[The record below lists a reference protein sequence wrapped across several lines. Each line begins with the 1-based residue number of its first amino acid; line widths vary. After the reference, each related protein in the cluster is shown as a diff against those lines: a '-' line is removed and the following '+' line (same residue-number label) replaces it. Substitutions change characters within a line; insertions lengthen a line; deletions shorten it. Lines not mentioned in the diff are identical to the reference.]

1 MNQAVIGIGSNIQ
14 PQANIEKAIKRI
26 AESHR
31 ILNESRFVETEPLAG
46 RDQPNYMNGAMLIQ
60 TSMGREELKS
70 WLRELE
76 RELGRI
82 RKSDR
87 YDSRTIDLDIVVWDG
102 EIVDEDVYEREFLK
116 TAILEVCPGLN
127 I

>member
-14 PQANIEKAIKRI
+14 PKPNIDKAISKI
-26 AESHR
+26 AKSHR
-31 ILNESRFVETEPLAG
+31 ILSKSRFVETEPLGG
-46 RDQPNYMNGAMLIQ
+46 RVQPNYVNGAILIQ

-76 RELGRI
+76 GELGRI

-87 YDSRTIDLDIVVWDG
+87 YDPRTIDLDIVVWGG
-102 EIVDEDVYEREFLK
+102 EIMDEDVYEREFLRA
-116 TAILEVCPGLN
+116 AILEVCPGLN

>member
-1 MNQAVIGIGSNIQ
+1 MNRVVIGIGSNIQ
-14 PQANIEKAIKRI
+14 PEANISKAIKRI

-46 RDQPNYMNGAMLIQ
+46 RDQPNYVNGAILIQ
-60 TSMGREELKS
+60 TSMDREELKA

-76 RELGRI
+76 DDLGRTRSI
-82 RKSDR
+82 DR
-87 YDSRTIDLDIVVWDG
+87 YDSRTIDLDIVVWSG
-102 EIVDEDVYEREFLK
+102 KIVDEDVYEREFLK
-116 TAILEVCPGLN
+116 AAILEICPRLN

>member
-14 PQANIEKAIKRI
+14 PKPNIDKAISKI
-26 AESHR
+26 AKSHR
-31 ILNESRFVETEPLAG
+31 ILSTSRFVETEPLAG
-46 RDQPNYMNGAMLIQ
+46 RDQPNYMNGAILIQ

-76 RELGRI
+76 GDLGRT
-82 RKSDR
+82 RSTDR
-87 YDSRTIDLDIVVWDG
+87 YDSRTIDLDIVVWGG
-102 EIVDEDVYEREFLK
+102 EIMDEDVYEREFLK
-116 TAILEVCPGLN
+116 AAILEVCPGLN

>member
-14 PQANIEKAIKRI
+14 PKANIEKAIKRI

-46 RDQPNYMNGAMLIQ
+46 RDQPNYMNGAILIQ

-70 WLRELE
+70 WLRERE

>member
-14 PQANIEKAIKRI
+14 PKVNIDRAIKRI
-26 AESHR
+26 DESHR

-46 RDQPNYMNGAMLIQ
+46 RDQPKYMNGAILIQ
-60 TSMGREELKS
+60 TSMGREELKD

-76 RELGRI
+76 GDLGRT
-82 RKSDR
+82 RSTDR
-87 YDSRTIDLDIVVWDG
+87 YDSRTIDLDIVVWGG
-102 EIVDEDVYEREFLK
+102 EIVDEDVYEREFLRA
-116 TAILEVCPGLN
+116 AILEVCPGLN